1 MLPPCALA
9 LVVARAW
16 NVLAIVS
23 DAPRVAT
30 NAPFVLVDGKLTTT
44 GGPTC
49 DALSAPL
56 CSARTSVVVVALG
69 RCGYFDVHVAD
80 AIVPA
85 TATAHVEMLVGG
97 VVQLFRWRVVS
108 PTAPL
113 SRAQAV
119 VASESMACERA
130 YRLYVAGAPSR
141 GAVACAAG
149 AAGAAED
156 ESVAVYRIVLCGVS
170 GSVTRVRQGRA
181 LFANGPFADDVRRAP
196 TCVRAGSAD
205 VHFDG
210 EVDRAFGRVRVAT
223 GDETLRVP
231 VASGGLVIVQF
242 RAATT
247 FARHELPAKCTARLL
262 LLDGSVVTLTDETPS
277 PMAVPLHGVVEARF
291 DVPSDAESRAAESR
305 AAESRAAD
313 GRAAEGRAADGRGAE
328 GRGAESRATEGRAAE
343 SPAFRIA
350 TDRDGRRVVIAC
362 APIVVM

>member
-49 DALSAPL
+49 DALDAPR

-69 RCGYFDVHVAD
+69 RCGYFDVHIAD

-141 GAVACAAG
+141 GAVAG
-149 AAGAAED
+149 AAGAAE
-156 ESVAVYRIVLCGVS
+156 EASVAVYRIVLRGVS

-181 LFANGPFADDVRRAP
+181 LFADGPFADDVRRAP

-210 EVDRAFGRVRVAT
+210 EIDRAFGRVRVAT

-247 FARHELPAKCTARLL
+247 FARHELPTKCTARLL

-305 AAESRAAD
+305 AAESRAA
-313 GRAAEGRAADGRGAE
+313 EGRGAE
-328 GRGAESRATEGRAAE
+328 GRGAESHATEGRPVE